1 LTLYDQ
7 LDVDFPTSEHKFAN
21 RFDNYDENKFYEH
34 FRLSNKNVVK
44 CLHDVT
50 TLQLHKHL

>member
-21 RFDNYDENKFYEH
+21 WFDNYDENKFYEH
-34 FRLSNKNVVK
+34 FRLSKK
-44 CLHDVT
+44 T
-50 TLQLHKHL
+50 